1 MNLTEAQLDKLSEL
15 WTNPLP
21 RNGIAPNN
29 PGNANMAQHNPHPSG
44 VHSLTPAGEAFLAK
58 RKMVRAK

>member
-29 PGNANMAQHNPHPSG
+29 PGNADMTQHNPHPSG
-44 VHSLTPAGEAFLAK
+44 VTPAGEAFLAK